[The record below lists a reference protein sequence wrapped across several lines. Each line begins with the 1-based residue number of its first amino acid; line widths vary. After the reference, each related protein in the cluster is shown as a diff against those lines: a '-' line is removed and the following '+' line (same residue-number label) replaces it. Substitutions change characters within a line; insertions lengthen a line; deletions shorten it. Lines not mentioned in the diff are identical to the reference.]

1 MECTLC
7 PRNCKTDRQNALGFC
22 QSPSTAVITRAAPHF
37 WEEPCISGKKG
48 SGTVFFAGCNLR
60 CNFCQNH
67 EISRNTTTGKQVT
80 PQQLLQLFHRLKEQ
94 GVHNINLVTP
104 THYAH
109 VIAKALKDPFPLP
122 IVYNC
127 GGYESVSTLKTLEG
141 KVQIYLPDMKYA
153 DPKAAAEYSLAPD
166 YPEIAKEAIL
176 EMFRQVGPCR
186 FDEEGMLQQGLLIR
200 HMILP
205 GHTKNTLAVIDWVAN
220 TFPKGQVL
228 FSLMSQYTPTKQ
240 VENHKNLGRKI
251 TRREYEKCRDA
262 LFDSGIENGFLQDPS
277 AAQKGYVPS
286 FDGTGINE

>member
-1 MECTLC
+1 
-7 PRNCKTDRQNALGFC
+7 
-22 QSPSTAVITRAAPHF
+22 
-37 WEEPCISGKKG
+37 
-48 SGTVFFAGCNLR
+48 
-60 CNFCQNH
+60 
-67 EISRNTTTGKQVT
+67 
-80 PQQLLQLFHRLKEQ
+80 
-94 GVHNINLVTP
+94 
-104 THYAH
+104 
-109 VIAKALKDPFPLP
+109 
-122 IVYNC
+122 
-127 GGYESVSTLKTLEG
+127 
-141 KVQIYLPDMKYA
+141 
-153 DPKAAAEYSLAPD
+153 
-166 YPEIAKEAIL
+166 
-176 EMFRQVGPCR
+176 
-186 FDEEGMLQQGLLIR
+186 MLQQGLLIR

>member
-22 QSPSTAVITRAAPHF
+22 QSPDTAVITRAAPHF
-37 WEEPCISGKKG
+37 WEEPCISGEKG

-60 CNFCQNH
+60 CSFCQNH

-109 VIAKALKDPFPLP
+109 VIAQALKDPFPLP